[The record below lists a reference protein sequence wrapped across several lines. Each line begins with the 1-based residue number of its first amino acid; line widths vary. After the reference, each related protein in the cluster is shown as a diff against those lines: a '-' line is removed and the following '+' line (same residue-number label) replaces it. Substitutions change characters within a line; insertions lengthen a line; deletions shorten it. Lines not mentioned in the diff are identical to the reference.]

1 MELRKDTRGRCEAAW
16 RVGLPLKTTSDGFPI
31 VSKPSQNCQYTVE
44 KTGDIAYVGLPG
56 SNVKSPTKEQVA
68 GFVTQ
73 VRAYLKTIP
82 RLTVGDLDSAPEGV
96 YTWLLY
102 SKDGSAPQFA
112 ASKTATMLELGT
124 THYSIA
130 TSVGATAV
138 HGAGELWKHGTQ
150 YTFNFLSGT
159 FMQSWTLP
167 KECSLATMQRYIKHK
182 LQTEVFPD
190 LFRGRTLTFSDE
202 TFITPRFFENT
213 LTTAELET
221 YVRAGFVVCIYPEG
235 QWDTCKK
242 TKAMCA
248 NPVTLA
254 QSDEAAEEEFARQM
268 KYPLPVEQMR
278 GGNPPTITPRKLP
291 GMGGRKKVTRKTKMR
306 RRKTR
311 RRLRGGVEEDLD
323 PNHVGVRM
331 AESLLAEPAPPRRAL
346 SAEAPTYVPPPPE
359 FQMFEEIATELN
371 LTVPQEQYMVDVFYE
386 ARDRGI
392 RLTKERLRQHIRAHF
407 RL

>member
-16 RVGLPLKTTSDGFPI
+16 KKGMPLKVTDDGFPI
-31 VSKPSQNCQYTVE
+31 VSKSSQNCQYRVE
-44 KTGDIAYVGLPG
+44 RTGDIAYVGLPG
-56 SNVKSPTKEQVA
+56 SNVKSPTEEQVA
-68 GFVTQ
+68 GFIAQ
-73 VRAYLKTIP
+73 VRAYLDTIP
-82 RLTVGDLDSAPEGV
+82 RLTIDDMDSAPEGV

-138 HGAGELWKHGTQ
+138 HGAGELWKHGAQ

-167 KECSLATMQRYIKHK
+167 KTCSLPTMQSYIKYK
-182 LQTEVFPD
+182 LQKEVFPD
-190 LFRGRTLTFSDE
+190 LFRGKTLSFSDE

-221 YVRAGFVVCIYPEG
+221 YVRAGFVVCIYPEKD
-235 QWDTCKK
+235 WNACKR

-248 NPVTLA
+248 NPVTLGD
-254 QSDEAAEEEFARQM
+254 SDEAAEAEFARQM
-268 KYPLPVEQMR
+268 KYPLPVEQMK
-278 GGNPPTITPRKLP
+278 GG
-291 GMGGRKKVTRKTKMR
+291 KKKSTRKTKLR

-311 RRLRGGVEEDLD
+311 RRLRGGVEEDKNPDWEELD
-323 PNHVGVRM
+323 KT
-331 AESLLAEPAPPRRAL
+331 SRAVKD
-346 SAEAPTYVPPPPE
+346 AEALVGPKNPPPLGPLRAALADMKRRGQPIPPALE
-359 FQMFEEIATELN
+359 AYLN
-371 LTVPQEQYMVDVFYE
+371 T
-386 ARDRGI
+386 
-392 RLTKERLRQHIRAHF
+392 TS
-407 RL
+407 